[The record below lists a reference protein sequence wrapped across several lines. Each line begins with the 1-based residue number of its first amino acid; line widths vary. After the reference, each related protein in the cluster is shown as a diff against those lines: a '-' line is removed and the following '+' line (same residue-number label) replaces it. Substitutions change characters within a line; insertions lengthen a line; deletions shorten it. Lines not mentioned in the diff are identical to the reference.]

1 MSGVYEKVWNFEHL
15 IYSDQ
20 RWFPPNFR
28 IFGCLWSILAQS
40 NGPFKVRK
48 FNIPFG
54 MYLVHTITTYRL
66 KMVPNTTHTITV
78 CTRYLPG
85 TYHVHTW
92 YANFVR
98 ALILCQISLLI
109 KPVMIKLQFCALHY
123 YFVHYI
129 IWNLTRYVNRCWSIQ
144 M

>member
-28 IFGCLWSILAQS
+28 IVGCLWWILAQN
-40 NGPFKVRK
+40 NGPLKVRK

-54 MYLVHTITTYRL
+54 MYLVHAITTYRL
-66 KMVPNTTHTITV
+66 RIVPNTTHTITV

-92 YANFVR
+92 YANLVR
-98 ALILCQISLLI
+98 AQAFCQKILYSTVLYYSCERQEEGEQNITFDFDAKLASLL
-109 KPVMIKLQFCALHY
+109 PWY
-123 YFVHYI
+123 D
-129 IWNLTRYVNRCWSIQ
+129 
-144 M
+144 